1 MGLVSHGAT
10 VFSSITSEMRCQDAL
25 WAGGTH
31 LAVSHRQPTHT
42 SCCPLLQLANKLF
55 DVTIEAADGEVPVW
69 NKDVRFFV
77 VKSGGKPKAHFY
89 FGEDSAY
96 DLETWSQ

>member
-1 MGLVSHGAT
+1 M
-10 VFSSITSEMRCQDAL
+10 
-25 WAGGTH
+25 
-31 LAVSHRQPTHT
+31 AVSHRYPTHHL
-42 SCCPLLQLANKLF
+42 CCPLLQLANKLF

-89 FGEDSAY
+89 FGEGPACHLKPGGSTPS
-96 DLETWSQ
+96 LL